1 MRIIVAVALGW
12 ANSAI
17 ITGGLFKLQFWQGA
31 DHLLLTGLVT
41 VGLILLIATVLY
53 FRNKADYSDYY
64 KRIIKRIAIY
74 GGFGLFF
81 LFQNLNNIGNTII
94 ITIP

>member
-1 MRIIVAVALGW
+1 MKRFELI
-12 ANSAI
+12 
-17 ITGGLFKLQFWQGA
+17 
-31 DHLLLTGLVT
+31 
-41 VGLILLIATVLY
+41 VGLIAILVIILKIFSIPGGSTFAVLVFSTLSMFCCVCSFATILY

-81 LFQNLNNIGNTII
+81 LIHQQIFF
-94 ITIP
+94 